1 MYTEYMKEV
10 EYEGPP
16 MDEARPES
24 IERSKGSP
32 IAPTI
37 RTFRNDVNEEGS
49 KTTRLGILMAQ
60 RARSEAAGRSR
71 IPEEESEHQEHHFGR
86 IIFLLLLILAFGIGV
101 GMYALIGGRTSTPAL
116 SEITEEGKTQ
126 TKQRNGGTIAIGHS
140 SREQLLTAVLDM
152 FRAATLARGETKLI
166 TLTTTDR
173 AGETVAATTSA
184 LFSALDM
191 IVQSETGNLVRSL
204 ESTLTYG
211 IALDEASGEISGF
224 LELRSRS
231 YAETFA
237 GMLRLEKT
245 MASDLIPLLK
255 PTMKK
260 SNVLLLRGRAWNDE
274 RIEGVSARVLSDPDG
289 VSSLAYAFLPDRK
302 TLIIA
307 GGRDVLRL
315 LVTRAQNTSK

>member
-1 MYTEYMKEV
+1 
-10 EYEGPP
+10 

-24 IERSKGSP
+24 TERSKGSP
-32 IAPTI
+32 TAPTI
-37 RTFRNDVNEEGS
+37 RTFRDDVNEEGS

-71 IPEEESEHQEHHFGR
+71 IPEEDSVHTEHHFGR

-101 GMYALIGGRTSTPAL
+101 GMYALIGGRTSPPAL
-116 SEITEEGKTQ
+116 SEITEEGKQ
-126 TKQRNGGTIAIGHS
+126 TKQRDGGTIAIGHS
-140 SREQLLTAVLDM
+140 SREQLLTAILDM
-152 FRAATLARGETKLI
+152 FHAATLARGETKLV
-166 TLTTTDR
+166 TLTTTNR

-191 IVQSETGNLVRSL
+191 TVQSETGNLVRSL
-204 ESTLTYG
+204 ESTVAYGLT
-211 IALDEASGEISGF
+211 LDETSGEISGF

-245 MASDLIPLLK
+245 MSSDLIPMLK
-255 PTMKK
+255 PAMKK
-260 SNVLLLRGRAWNDE
+260 SDVLLLRGRAWNDE
-274 RIEGVSARVLSDPDG
+274 RIEGVPARVLSDPDG